1 MHCVNFILISVPLI
15 YFACYTFVKL
25 YYIYVGRKTNKLEL
39 ELDRCAQLGLWSS
52 RDVLKMQHVLLL
64 APFFM

>member
-1 MHCVNFILISVPLI
+1 MHCVNLILISVPLI

-39 ELDRCAQLGLWSS
+39 ELELE
-52 RDVLKMQHVLLL
+52 LKSTKQKTKTTM
-64 APFFM
+64 